1 MESHSSTMERWKER
15 AHNLRREIGALYLA
29 VRDPRTPWYAKLL
42 GLAIVGYALSPLDL
56 IPDPIP
62 VLGYLD
68 DLILLPLAIL
78 LVRRLIPPDVLADAR
93 QRALDTTA
101 TGRARWLGATLVIL
115 AWAALLLA
123 ALYLL
128 L

>member
-1 MESHSSTMERWKER
+1 MERWKAR
-15 AHNLRREIGALYLA
+15 ARDLKREIGALYLA
-29 VRDPRTPWYAKLL
+29 VRDARTPWYAKLL

-68 DLILLPLAIL
+68 DLVLLPLAIL

-93 QRALDTTA
+93 QRSLDTTA
-101 TGRARWLGATLVIL
+101 TGKTRWLGAALVIF
-115 AWAALLLA
+115 AWAVLLLIG
-123 ALYLL
+123 LCLL